1 MSFLALSSGP
11 ASQGLGQT
19 LFERLQAK
27 FGSSVSA
34 MLTVQYRM
42 NRGIMQWPSHQLY
55 QDLLTAHPSV
65 APHTLQDLPG
75 FSASADDVPVLLM
88 VDTAGC
94 DMEEQAEED
103 GDSKRN
109 EGEAKVVMAH
119 IQRLLDAGL
128 PGEHIGVITPYNGQ
142 VAMLRELRGDR
153 EAAVEISSV
162 DGFQGREKEAIIISM
177 VRSNDKGEVGFL
189 SDKRRMNVA
198 FTRARR
204 HCAVIC
210 DSETVSKDAFL
221 ASLVAYMEEH
231 GAYVSAEEL
240 V

>member
-1 MSFLALSSGP
+1 M
-11 ASQGLGQT
+11 T
-19 LFERLQAK
+19 
-27 FGSSVSA
+27 
-34 MLTVQYRM
+34 
-42 NRGIMQWPSHQLY
+42 
-55 QDLLTAHPSV
+55 
-65 APHTLQDLPG
+65 
-75 FSASADDVPVLLM
+75 
-88 VDTAGC
+88 
-94 DMEEQAEED
+94 
-103 GDSKRN
+103 
-109 EGEAKVVMAH
+109 
-119 IQRLLDAGL
+119 
-128 PGEHIGVITPYNGQ
+128 
-142 VAMLRELRGDR
+142 
-153 EAAVEISSV
+153 
-162 DGFQGREKEAIIISM
+162 GREKEAIIISM